1 MAIRRKGESI
11 AAFRKRKERMKEQGK
26 KNTKKLK
33 TLKKKVVGKVKDK
46 LGIARTKVKTK
57 GGDFPVYGKD
67 SKKAKSFRAAYAAS
81 EGTKTFTFEGRKYK
95 SKGADKKPLTGMM
108 EPPKK
113 MSAKDKTKVKDKT
126 FLNIAAGPKPK
137 NVTKED
143 LKKIDKDRKKK
154 KTETV
159 AQRNRRLRMERNRRR
174 KNKR

>member
-11 AAFRKRKERMKEQGK
+11 QAFRKRKERMKKQGVE
-26 KNTKKLK
+26 NTKKLK

-57 GGDFPVYGKD
+57 SGDFPVYGKD

-95 SKGADKKPLTGMM
+95 SKGADKKPTTGN
-108 EPPKK
+108 KK
-113 MSAKDKTKVKDKT
+113 PTTGNKKPD
-126 FLNIAAGPKPK
+126 FIGIASGPKPK
-137 NVTKED
+137 GVTKED
-143 LKKIDKDRKKK
+143 LRKIDKDREKKKAPKK

-159 AQRNRRLRMERNRRR
+159 AQRNRRLRIERNRRR
-174 KNKR
+174 KDKR

>member
-1 MAIRRKGESI
+1 MRRKGESI
-11 AAFRKRKERMKEQGK
+11 QAFKKRKERMKKQGIE
-26 KNTKKLK
+26 NTKKLK
-33 TLKKKVVGKVKDK
+33 SLKKKVVGKAKDK

-95 SKGADKKPLTGMM
+95 SKGADKKPTTGVVV
-108 EPPKK
+108 KK
-113 MSAKDKTKVKDKT
+113 EMSAKDKKKVKDKT
-126 FLNIAAGPKPK
+126 FLNIAAGPKLK
-137 NVTKED
+137 LED
-143 LKKIDKDRKKK
+143 KKKAPKK

-159 AQRNRRLRMERNRRR
+159 TQRNRRLRMERNRRR